1 VEGHDRPLAGPLVD
15 AGNGPLAGVKG
26 DLPGP
31 GERARD
37 RDVGPPAGTNA
48 PVLGAYGV
56 PSGSV
61 TYMTSPERSAA
72 RDSAESWS
80 APAPSGTS
88 K

>member
-1 VEGHDRPLAGPLVD
+1 
-15 AGNGPLAGVKG
+15 
-26 DLPGP
+26 
-31 GERARD
+31 
-37 RDVGPPAGTNA
+37 
-48 PVLGAYGV
+48 VLGPYGV

-80 APAPSGTS
+80 APALSGTS